1 MLRTGQLGQV
11 QHGGDALD
19 ERMIP
24 DSAQQQSAG
33 EDQHRAKLTGPGLVE
48 VSRARRL
55 DVVITHQ
62 HDERHQRDR

>member
-11 QHGGDALD
+11 QHRGDSLD

-24 DSAQQQSAG
+24 DGAQQQSAS
-33 EDQHRAKLTGPGLVE
+33 EDQHRAELTGPGLVE

-62 HDERHQRDR
+62 HDDGHQRDG